1 METGTLLAL
10 YDQLYVPTEVKVP
23 SGRVEWVTLPSV
35 QFVFDAPVL
44 DNAEIVKS
52 AVSPEPALEAFLNVK
67 SSVASSLVF
76 KLLITEERS
85 NLINPIRSV
94 EAFLT

>member
-1 METGTLLAL
+1 M
-10 YDQLYVPTEVKVP
+10 
-23 SGRVEWVTLPSV
+23 
-35 QFVFDAPVL
+35 FDAPVL
-44 DNAEIVKS
+44 VNAEIVKF

-76 KLLITEERS
+76 KLAITEERS